1 MAAVT
6 SCESTLYLG
15 CDDAAQFWESVSVKV
30 KLLSYSLTFIVFCC
44 VNVGTAKA
52 ELKQQISYA

>member
-6 SCESTLYLG
+6 SFENTLYLG
-15 CDDAAQFWESVSVKV
+15 CDDTAQFWESVSVKV

-44 VNVGTAKA
+44 VNVGM
-52 ELKQQISYA
+52 LKKLA